1 VSRGLHSNG
10 VFFELKK
17 VFQSSRVRVKQ
28 SKVSRNLLVGPG
40 MKKNKPIRK
49 LLAANRSEIAIR
61 IFRAANELGLRT
73 VGIYSQEDRL
83 ALHRFKA
90 DEAYQVGAGKGPV
103 VAYLDIAGIVALAK
117 EKGVDAIHPGYGFLS
132 ENPAFARAC
141 EKAGIVFIG
150 PTPELLELLGDKT
163 AARRLADSAG
173 VPVLP
178 GTEESISSPLEA
190 RKFAASIGYPVIVKA
205 AMGGGGRGMRVV
217 RSEAE
222 LEQRLEEAQGEAK
235 SAFGDASV
243 FLEKYLPRARH
254 LEVQILADN
263 HGNLLH
269 LYERDCSVQRRHQ
282 KVVEVA
288 PAANLPSS
296 VRVEL
301 CDAAVRLAR
310 KANYRNAGTVEFLY
324 DVDAQKWYFIE
335 VNPRIQV
342 EHTVTEMVTG
352 IDLVRSQIL
361 VAQGHKLHDEPL
373 ALPEQ
378 ANVPLYGAA
387 LQCRV
392 TTEDPEKNFAPD
404 YGKLTTYRSP
414 AGFGIRLDG
423 GTAYA
428 GAVLAAYYDSLLV
441 KVTAW
446 GTKLPEACQRMDRAL
461 REFRI
466 RGVKTNIP
474 FLENV
479 VNHPRFRAGEVT
491 TSFLDESPEL
501 FRLQSRGDRATKLL
515 SYLGDVI
522 LNGNPE
528 VKGKPIPKALEKATL
543 PSVPGIDPP
552 PGTRQLLKKLGPKK
566 FAAWARKEKRL
577 LITDT
582 TFRDA
587 HQSLMATRVRT
598 HDLLATANAVAQR
611 LPNLFSVE
619 MWGGATFDTAMRFLH
634 EDPWQRLR
642 DLRQRI
648 PNICFQMLLRGANAV
663 GYTSYPDNVIVEF
676 VRESYAQ
683 GIDIFRIFDSL
694 NSIEN
699 MRVSID
705 AVLETGGV
713 CEPAICYTGDIFDK
727 SRPKYSLKYYV
738 SMAKQ
743 LEKLGAHFLGI
754 KDMAGLCKP
763 YAAYELVKTLREEI
777 SIPVHFHTHDT
788 SGVNSASVLKAA
800 DAGADVADAA
810 IAAMSGGTSQPNLN
824 SIVEA
829 LRHTPRN
836 TELDIV
842 ALNECSDY
850 WETVRTYY
858 LPFDSGPKAGSA
870 RLYQHEIPGGQYTNL
885 REQAAAMGMG
895 HRWREVEKTYAEV
908 NQLFGDI
915 VKVTP
920 SSKVVG
926 DMTLFLMANE
936 LQPNDLLELD
946 EKHDLSLPNSVV
958 EMFSGVLGVPPGGWP
973 RKLQKI
979 ILRGAAPLKGR
990 PGASLE
996 AVDLTEASIT
1006 LQKKLGHAV
1015 RPDDLLSYLLYP
1027 DVFTKYDKF
1036 RQSYAD
1042 VSVLPTPAFYYG
1054 LASGEEI
1061 TIEIEPG
1068 KTLIL
1073 KFLTASDPHPDGTR
1087 TLFFELN
1094 GQPREVNV
1102 RDLAL
1107 RVVERAHPKADPAD
1121 AGQVAA
1127 PTAGVI
1133 SGIAVQAN
1141 HPVERGAKLLTLEAM
1156 KMQSNIY
1163 APISGRITKLLVTP
1177 GQHVEAKDLLVTIA
1191 P

>member
-1 VSRGLHSNG
+1 VIT
-10 VFFELKK
+10 KT
-17 VFQSSRVRVKQ
+17 
-28 SKVSRNLLVGPG
+28 
-40 MKKNKPIRK
+40 KNIRK

-83 ALHRFKA
+83 GLHRFKA
-90 DEAYQVGAGKGPV
+90 DEAYQVGIGKGPV
-103 VAYLDIAGIVALAK
+103 EAYLDFAGIVALAK
-117 EKGVDAIHPGYGFLS
+117 QKDVDAIHPGYGFLS
-132 ENPAFARAC
+132 ENPAFAGAC
-141 EKAGIVFIG
+141 EKAGIIFVG
-150 PTPELLELLGDKT
+150 PTPALLELLGDKT
-163 AARRLADSAG
+163 AARNLAASAG

-178 GTEESISSPLEA
+178 GTHEA
-190 RKFAASIGYPVIVKA
+190 IKSAAEAHKIAAEIGYPIIVKA

-217 RSEAE
+217 LDPAQLDS
-222 LEQRLEEAQGEAK
+222 RLEEAQSEAR

-243 FLEKYLPRARH
+243 FLEKFLPRARH
-254 LEVQILADN
+254 IEVQILADQ

-269 LYERDCSVQRRHQ
+269 LWERDCSVQRRHQ

-288 PAANLPSS
+288 PAANLPAS
-296 VRVEL
+296 VRTEL
-301 CDAAVRLAR
+301 CEAALRIAR

-324 DVDAQKWYFIE
+324 DVDASKWYFIE

-352 IDLVRSQIL
+352 IDLVQAQIRI
-361 VAQGHKLHDEPL
+361 AQGCKLHEAPL
-373 ALPEQ
+373 SLPHQE
-378 ANVPLYGAA
+378 NVPLYGSA

-404 YGKLTTYRSP
+404 YGKISTYRSP

-428 GAVLAAYYDSLLV
+428 GALLAAYYDSLLV

-446 GTKLPEACQRMDRAL
+446 GLNLPEACQRMDRAL

-479 VNHPRFRAGEVT
+479 VNHSRFRGGEVT
-491 TSFLDESPEL
+491 TAFLDDSPEL
-501 FRLQSRGDRATKLL
+501 FRIASRGDRATKLL

-528 VKGKPIPKALEKATL
+528 VKGKKIPETVESPVL
-543 PSVPGIDPP
+543 PAVPGIQPP
-552 PGTRQLLKKLGPKK
+552 AGSRQLLQKLGPKK

-582 TFRDA
+582 TLRDA

-598 HDLLATANAVAQR
+598 HDLQATANAIAQR

-619 MWGGATFDTAMRFLH
+619 MWGGATFDTALRFLH

-642 DLRQRI
+642 ELRLRI
-648 PNICFQMLLRGANAV
+648 PNVCLQMLLRGANAV
-663 GYTSYPDNVIVEF
+663 GYASYPDNVIQEF
-676 VRESYAQ
+676 VRESHAQ

-694 NSIEN
+694 NSIDN
-699 MRVSID
+699 MRVAVD
-705 AVLETGGV
+705 AVLETNAV
-713 CEPAICYTGDIFDK
+713 CEPAICYTGDILDQL
-727 SRPKYSLKYYV
+727 RPKYSLKYYV
-738 SMAKQ
+738 AMAKQ
-743 LEKLGAHFLGI
+743 LEKLGAHFLAI

-763 YAAYELVKTLREEI
+763 YAAFELVRALRDEI
-777 SIPVHFHTHDT
+777 GLPIHFHTHDT
-788 SGVNSASVLKAA
+788 SGLNAASVLKAA
-800 DAGADVADAA
+800 DAGVDIADAA
-810 IAAMSGGTSQPNLN
+810 VATMSGGTSQPNLN

-829 LRHTPRN
+829 LRNTPRD
-836 TELDIV
+836 TQLDID

-850 WETVRTYY
+850 WESARTYY
-858 LPFDSGPKAGSA
+858 LPFDSAPKSGSA

-885 REQAAAMGMG
+885 REQAAAMGLG
-895 HRWREVEKTYAEV
+895 QPWREVEAMYAEV

-926 DMTLFLMANE
+926 DMALFLMAKDITP
-936 LQPNDLLELD
+936 QDLLKLD
-946 EKHDLSLPNSVV
+946 EHHDLSLPNSVV

-973 RKLQKI
+973 KKLQKI
-979 ILRGAAPLKGR
+979 ILRGAAPLRGL
-990 PGASLE
+990 PADNLAAADFAHEQQALE
-996 AVDLTEASIT
+996 
-1006 LQKKLGHAV
+1006 KKLGHPV
-1015 RPDDLLSYLLYP
+1015 RRDDLLSYLLYP
-1027 DVFTKYDKF
+1027 EVYAKYDKF
-1036 RQSYAD
+1036 QQTYSD
-1042 VSVLPTPAFYYG
+1042 VSVLPTPAFFYG
-1054 LASGEEI
+1054 LKSGEEI
-1061 TIEIEPG
+1061 TIEIEQG
-1068 KTLIL
+1068 KTLIV
-1073 KFLTASDPHPDGTR
+1073 KFLTSSDPHPDGTR

-1102 RDLAL
+1102 RDRAL
-1107 RVVERAHPKADPAD
+1107 RLVERAHPKADPAD
-1121 AGQVAA
+1121 PGQIPA

-1133 SGIAVQAN
+1133 SGIAVQPN
-1141 HPVERGAKLLTLEAM
+1141 HSVERGAKLLTLEAM

-1163 APISGRITKLLVTP
+1163 APIAGRVSKLLVAP
-1177 GQHVEAKDLLVTIA
+1177 GQHVEAKDLLVMIV